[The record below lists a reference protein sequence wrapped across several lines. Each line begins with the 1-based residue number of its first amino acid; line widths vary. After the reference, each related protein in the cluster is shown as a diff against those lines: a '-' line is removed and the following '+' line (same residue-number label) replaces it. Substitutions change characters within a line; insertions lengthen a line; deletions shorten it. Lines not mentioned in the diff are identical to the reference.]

1 MASELVEKM
10 FGPRPPTAERGVGRE
25 VLDADQHHAQR
36 QPSDAVRVEAV
47 EVAKVAVVEAS
58 KVGLQRVAL
67 LSQDGEEAG
76 YSPASPKP

>member
-1 MASELVEKM
+1 
-10 FGPRPPTAERGVGRE
+10 
-25 VLDADQHHAQR
+25 
-36 QPSDAVRVEAV
+36 
-47 EVAKVAVVEAS
+47 VVEAS